1 MPKPRTFGL
10 WLHPHAPAEV
20 STGRPRAVHWAYRS
34 GADPADFER
43 VADVSLGGDYQ
54 EPISGPKLSRFGVVG
69 DPKRQSYG
77 MGGPFR
83 FYADFTRKCRSCGEE
98 FTFSAREQVFW
109 YEELSASNDA
119 AAVRCRACRRGPQAL
134 RRAQATWDEAR
145 RAWRASS
152 STETTLAL
160 ASAGLTLLR
169 SGGATPRILD
179 ELVGA
184 LRGAM
189 RDDAESAALL
199 GWSARVELARGRHA
213 AAQTLAAEFLARSGE
228 SPDEGVVALRSALEA
243 ELGAAEPD

>member
-10 WLHPHAPAEV
+10 WLHPHAPAAI
-20 STGRPRAVHWAYRS
+20 STDRPRAVHWAYS
-34 GADPADFER
+34 DGTDPADFER
-43 VADVSLGGDYQ
+43 VADVSLGDYQ
-54 EPISGPKLSRFGVVG
+54 EPLWGQKLSRFGIVG

-98 FTFSAREQVFW
+98 FTFSARDQVFW

-119 AAVRCRACRRGPQAL
+119 AAVRCRACRRGTQAH
-134 RRAQATWDEAR
+134 RRAQVTWDEAR

-184 LRGAM
+184 LRGAI

-199 GWSARVELARGRHA
+199 GWSARVELARGRHG

-228 SPDEGVVALRSALEA
+228 SPSESTVALRSALEA
-243 ELGAAEPD
+243 ELAATEPD